1 MMLEIQ
7 VLVWDSHKNMTGWYL
22 FLLVLQVHYKVVK
35 LYNSFYV
42 SLFTLENSLTK
53 MNSVSNILVGLEGI
67 YKEWSANGYILEAR
81 YMKKKDF

>member
-1 MMLEIQ
+1 MLEIQ
-7 VLVWDSHKNMTGWYL
+7 VLVWDSHKNMAEWYL

-67 YKEWSANGYILEAR
+67 
-81 YMKKKDF
+81 